1 MSDEDRSHS
10 VALLA
15 EHLEAEVNEMGVL
28 FPATAASAECPVAA
42 QVPAH
47 LVSAHLMPGSIDA
60 SLAVELEGPPLV
72 GRLVLLAL
80 VTAH

>member
-10 VALLA
+10 FAFLA

-28 FPATAASAECPVAA
+28 CPATAASAERSAAA

-60 SLAVELEGPPLV
+60 SLAVELGGPPLV
-72 GRLVLLAL
+72 RRLVLLAP

>member
-1 MSDEDRSHS
+1 MNDEARSHS
-10 VALLA
+10 FARLA
-15 EHLEAEVNEMGVL
+15 EHLEVEVNEMEVL
-28 FPATAASAECPVAA
+28 CSATAASAECPVAA

-72 GRLVLLAL
+72 RRLVLLAP